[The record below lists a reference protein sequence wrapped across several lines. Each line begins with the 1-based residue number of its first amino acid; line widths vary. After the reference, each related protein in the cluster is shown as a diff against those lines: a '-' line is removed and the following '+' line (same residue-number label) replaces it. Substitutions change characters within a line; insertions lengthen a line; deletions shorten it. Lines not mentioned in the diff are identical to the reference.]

1 MIGVIKSDGWWRFAC
16 GDVLN
21 SCCCWLNSQLC
32 SAQTAEKRIRALH
45 TCICSAHSFWET
57 LHWRKFFE
65 DSGWWEL
72 TLLAVHCALCSVHRC
87 TCWWT
92 LTGREVAQGGAFKL
106 AHENSWRLY
115 PDCTSISL
123 PCTFFARILIFP
135 SFAAANVHTRK
146 LHKAMSMSTRATLDK
161 MHMQMMSIIMLP
173 IDFRSK
179 CHCQTIFNYSV

>member
-1 MIGVIKSDGWWRFAC
+1 MGI
-16 GDVLN
+16 N
-21 SCCCWLNSQLC
+21 SPC
-32 SAQTAEKRIRALH
+32 S
-45 TCICSAHSFWET
+45 
-57 LHWRKFFE
+57 
-65 DSGWWEL
+65 
-72 TLLAVHCALCSVHRC
+72 ALCSVGAQCAHRC
-87 TCWWT
+87 TVHKLVHTQVHKLVPTHRCT
-92 LTGREVAQGGAFKL
+92 LTEREVALGGAFKL

-123 PCTFFARILIFP
+123 PCIFFARILIFP